1 MSIEPILT
9 KLIAVGLSEIV
20 KLSIKKIVDLPWK
33 KGTDNGKH
41 LIRQLDDETLR
52 EKYISKYVLNILKM
66 RTLHSAESDV
76 LLDDIYSPSKIIS
89 STTQDEIKIEDNVVI
104 TYKGII
110 NIVGIAGQGK
120 STIIKKLFIEEIKKQ
135 QRFPILIEL
144 RKIKENDILG
154 SINDIFRNIGF
165 QIVDGDIEYLL
176 QSNKCVLM
184 LDGFDELPSS
194 QRGIILQKITQINI
208 RYNCPIISTSR
219 PDTEICREP
228 GITNFRVKSLKT
240 SDVLN
245 ILHKICS
252 SAEIETLSKLVND
265 NSHLRKTLTTPIL
278 VNLLYVCYPYL
289 DFVPRNGI
297 DFYEKLFIT
306 LYSRHDKM
314 KNFSREKDSNLD
326 KVAALNCFS
335 AFCFISLKE
344 SKFDFT
350 FKILEKLIRKAL
362 KASQLDECE
371 AENYINDV
379 KNITCLIQEEG
390 FDRYVFLHKSVQEYH
405 AAKFIS
411 ELPHHKKE
419 QFYNKLSNYI
429 DSSDSFDN
437 VLLFLK
443 KIDHDDY
450 QRSLIL
456 YKMENLKFNQISSN
470 EKKVCLE
477 LVNNMLNNKLCKFSS
492 LTTSEKVTFVSF
504 EKIDSNTFISSLPF
518 ILNGV
523 RDKSEYFDEYISEFI
538 DSKFSKDEIQ
548 KIAFEKLPKNRK
560 HQVEEYFV
568 STNDFLVMLDKL
580 DDFIKFISKDINKF
594 HEMLYIPLKLELKN
608 RDLGLE
614 EELNFDF

>member
-1 MSIEPILT
+1 MSIEPILA
-9 KLIAVGLSEIV
+9 KVVAVGLSEIV

-33 KGTDNGKH
+33 KGTDDGKH
-41 LIRQLDDETLR
+41 LIRQLDDEILR

-89 STTQDEIKIEDNVVI
+89 SVTQDEIKIEDDIVI

-120 STIIKKLFIEEIKKQ
+120 STILKKLFIEEIKHQ

-144 RKIKENDILG
+144 RKINENDILG
-154 SINDIFRNIGF
+154 LISNIFKNIGF
-165 QIVDGDIEYLL
+165 QIMEGDIEYLL

-184 LDGFDELPSS
+184 LDGFDEVPSS
-194 QRGIILQKITQINI
+194 QRGIILQKIIQLNN

-219 PDTEICREP
+219 PDTEICRES

-240 SDVLN
+240 SDILN

-252 SAEIETLSKLVND
+252 PEEIDTLGKLVND
-265 NSHLRKTLTTPIL
+265 NIHLRKTLTTPIL

-314 KNFSREKDSNLD
+314 KNFSRERDSDLD

-335 AFCFISLKE
+335 AFCFISLK
-344 SKFDFT
+344 KNQLDFT
-350 FKILEKLIRKAL
+350 FRTLNESIRKAL
-362 KASQLDECE
+362 KACQVNECE

-379 KNITCLIQEEG
+379 KNITCLIQEDG

-419 QFYNKLSNYI
+419 ECYNKLANYI

-443 KIDHDDY
+443 QIDPDDY
-450 QRSLIL
+450 RRSLVL

-470 EKKVCLE
+470 EKKVCSE
-477 LVNNMLNNKLCKFSS
+477 LVNNMLDNKLCRFTSI
-492 LTTSEKVTFVSF
+492 TTSEKATFVSF
-504 EKIDSNTFISSLPF
+504 DKIDSETFISSLPF
-518 ILNGV
+518 ILEGV
-523 RDKSEYFDEYISEFI
+523 RNKSGYFDEYISEFV
-538 DSKFSKDEIQ
+538 DTEFPKSEIQ
-548 KIAFEKLPKNRK
+548 RMAFEKLPKNRK

-568 STNDFLVMLDKL
+568 SASDFLVMIGK
-580 DDFIKFISKDINKF
+580 FEQFNKFISKDINKF
-594 HEMLYIPLKLELKN
+594 HEMLYLPLNLELKN

-614 EELNFDF
+614 EGLNFDF